1 MKKLTI
7 LGSFLIAAAVLTS
20 CGGNDPAADAK
31 AYQDCLC
38 SALKL
43 GTDGKADE
51 ATKKTEECVKLT
63 AGHVTAYADDADGAK
78 AYTEAL
84 GKLSPGD
91 CPE

>member
-31 AYQDCLC
+31 A
-38 SALKL
+38 LKNCNCEL
-43 GTDGKADE
+43 AKVTEADKIEAAAKKCTDLAKTQTEAYKDDE
-51 ATKKTEECVKLT
+51 
-63 AGHVTAYADDADGAK
+63 DGAK
-78 AYTEAL
+78 EYAAAVLKAMKE
-84 GKLSPGD
+84 D